1 MKKIKPTKP
10 SRETLERKVIEL
22 TAQLASSYHFAS
34 ATLPKAKDL
43 MGSGVLV
50 QLTALGG
57 KELINPVVIQNGLS
71 EATIE
76 ALMNDIRRSYNYAT
90 ELKPKGE

>member
-1 MKKIKPTKP
+1 MKKNKPEKP
-10 SRETLERKVIEL
+10 SRATLERKVVEL

-57 KELINPVVIQNGLS
+57 KELIIPVVIPNGLS

-76 ALMNDIRRSYNYAT
+76 ALMADIRRSYNYAT
-90 ELKPKGE
+90 ELKPKG